1 MFPTHFSLL
10 LACLSLLKA
19 RLREAVFLGV
29 TREDREALG
38 VRRRGAGVPAAARR
52 LGQQQRPGAIDRGSA
67 GAAASGCDVL
77 GGAPLA
83 ELEELMRAGGGGL
96 GHAAARSRSPWD
108 AQATAGRRA
117 REEAERGR
125 SSAGAKEKTARGRAG
140 EASGGEG
147 GRSASAGR
155 GAGAG
160 REQVAAR
167 RLQAAARGLLARR
180 AARRERVVQL
190 CGMQREAFYG
200 ALRRRQRQREQAR
213 EEALRAEQLA
223 RARWHEAAAAAPPG
237 MIFAAVGSST
247 AAMSATTG
255 TARQAQAAQAVH
267 GCTAGTASSSAAA
280 AAAAAAA
287 DAEAEAA
294 RHGAARALH
303 GTAALVDI
311 EAEVAELVWEAKR
324 FGRDVAAFGLRL
336 ARQAGTEVSTRVAA
350 AVTAR
355 DDAEARAWA
364 GLRGLTEAATAVLAL
379 VDSSGGGDD
388 AGVVAE
394 NVAAAGAPAANAA
407 AAPAPMRG
415 GAFGFQ
421 GTAAKAAAVETRRLG
436 DAAAAERC
444 KQRLLALA
452 RQRLHF

>member
-1 MFPTHFSLL
+1 M
-10 LACLSLLKA
+10 
-19 RLREAVFLGV
+19 
-29 TREDREALG
+29 
-38 VRRRGAGVPAAARR
+38 
-52 LGQQQRPGAIDRGSA
+52 
-67 GAAASGCDVL
+67 
-77 GGAPLA
+77 
-83 ELEELMRAGGGGL
+83 
-96 GHAAARSRSPWD
+96 
-108 AQATAGRRA
+108 
-117 REEAERGR
+117 
-125 SSAGAKEKTARGRAG
+125 
-140 EASGGEG
+140 
-147 GRSASAGR
+147 
-155 GAGAG
+155 
-160 REQVAAR
+160 
-167 RLQAAARGLLARR
+167 
-180 AARRERVVQL
+180 
-190 CGMQREAFYG
+190 
-200 ALRRRQRQREQAR
+200 
-213 EEALRAEQLA
+213 
-223 RARWHEAAAAAPPG
+223 
-237 MIFAAVGSST
+237 
-247 AAMSATTG
+247 
-255 TARQAQAAQAVH
+255 
-267 GCTAGTASSSAAA
+267 
-280 AAAAAAA
+280 
-287 DAEAEAA
+287 
-294 RHGAARALH
+294 H

-336 ARQAGTEVSTRVAA
+336 ARQAGTEVATRVAA